1 MGAGQQ
7 FNYKSKLL
15 VELGGAS
22 KSEENNSKKEE
33 SSLCT
38 ETEEDLVD
46 DLPSN
51 STFRTPPTSSHRLLH
66 PSTSQ
71 IEPQSCKVQS
81 GSKLAQLGKWL

>member
-1 MGAGQQ
+1 MGASNQLT
-7 FNYKSKLL
+7 YKSKLL

-22 KSEENNSKKEE
+22 KSEENDSKKEE

-51 STFRTPPTSSHRLLH
+51 STFRT
-66 PSTSQ
+66 
-71 IEPQSCKVQS
+71 
-81 GSKLAQLGKWL
+81 